1 MGFIV
6 APLAIATADETS
18 SVFYSYVYRSYMEQK
33 DWGTFKVGYA
43 QGGMELLTIG
53 NQSSIKAYS
62 VKAELTGSDAEAFL
76 FEPNLKGATS
86 LGAGSTDGSSAIAP
100 KAGMPAREEPYVAQV
115 KITARQNNQPIE
127 ETITVGWFTVVEEAK
142 DPATWAIT
150 IDGGTLSG
158 TPSGEAT
165 GGDTLVLPT
174 ADQFVKDGVTLV
186 GFTRAEDNREFKPGD
201 TVYLRA
207 GANTFTPIWDVDPD
221 NVTITLPQDRQ
232 FTTYIDGEAIDRGTD
247 TVAIPND
254 TQVVFRFEADEDVI
268 LERAQFT
275 PVKGDVSYY
284 SSSSMKLGI
293 KWTCSSDMAIT
304 MRYDTV
310 IKGLPDDGAVID
322 LGTVSSAYTST
333 WRRDLF
339 TVSNVSSIDAML
351 GVYVPSFAESNGL
364 RMFGDDNNANRQI
377 IPAGATN
384 VKALGMRFMTPTNP
398 VTPGTIT
405 YKAGVSVT
413 GIPNGPDAES
423 NLSQG
428 KRYYT
433 FTLTVLEAWPDPEP
447 QMDSAG
453 AYLTGLEAGAEYL
466 IAVADGEAVAYTA
479 DDEGR
484 IAIEKDWYGQTITI
498 VRKGDDTTRGDSAPA
513 TLEIANSVASI
524 AVTQPPTVTAYQAGD
539 TFDPAGLE
547 VTKTMANGDEI
558 VLTADKYTLSSPD
571 MSKAGEQTVTV
582 TLNEDTSKTATF
594 TITITAAPTP
604 PTPPTSV
611 VYRGIT
617 IVSKP
622 DRTTYGIGDELD
634 LSGLKV
640 AKRWS
645 DGSTQLVK
653 AADYE
658 VSGFDSS
665 KPGTVTITVTLKAD
679 RSRKATFEVKVVAGS
694 VSVHRL
700 YNTSSGEHFYT
711 ANVTEKNGLVSRGWR
726 YEGVAF
732 VMSDYGTEVHRFY
745 NPYSGLHMFT
755 TDAAETAALRAA
767 GWRYEGVAF
776 HAPQDGDTKVARFYN
791 TGNGD
796 HLFTADATERAAVL
810 AAGWRDEGVGFIA
823 D

>member
-1 MGFIV
+1 MK
-6 APLAIATADETS
+6 
-18 SVFYSYVYRSYMEQK
+18 QK
-33 DWGTFKVGYA
+33 DWGTFTVGYA
-43 QGGMELLTIG
+43 QGGMESLTIG
-53 NQSSIKAYS
+53 NQSSVKASS
-62 VKAELTGSDAEAFL
+62 VKAEIAGPDADAFL
-76 FEPNLKGATS
+76 FETNLRGGSTLSATS
-86 LGAGSTDGSSAIAP
+86 SGGINRIAP
-100 KAGMPAREEPYVAQV
+100 KAGMPARETPYIAQV

-127 ETITVGWFTVVEEAK
+127 ETITVGWFTVAEEVK
-142 DPATWAIT
+142 DPATWTIT

-165 GGDTLVLPT
+165 GGDIIALPT
-174 ADQFVKDGVTLV
+174 ADQFTKDGVTLV
-186 GFTRAEDNREFKPGD
+186 GFTRAEDNREFKPGE
-201 TVYLRA
+201 TVYLLA

-232 FTTYIDGEAIDRGTD
+232 FTTYIDGVAVDRGVD
-247 TVAIPND
+247 TVTIPND

-268 LERAQFT
+268 LEKVQFT

-284 SSSSMKLGI
+284 SSSSMKSGV
-293 KWTCSSDMAIT
+293 KWTCSSDMTIT
-304 MRYDTV
+304 MHYDTV
-310 IKGLPDDGAVID
+310 IKGLPEDGAVIE

-351 GVYVPSFAESNGL
+351 GVDIPSFAESNGL
-364 RMFGDDNNANRQI
+364 LLFGDDNNADWQI
-377 IPAGATN
+377 ISAHATN
-384 VKALGMRFMTPTNP
+384 VKALGIRFMTPTEP
-398 VTPGTIT
+398 VKPGKIT
-405 YKAGVSVT
+405 YRAGVDVT
-413 GIPNGPDAES
+413 GLPNGP
-423 NLSQG
+423 NGTPNISQRM
-428 KRYYT
+428 RYYT
-433 FTLTVLEAWPDPEP
+433 FTLTVLEAWPTPAP

-453 AYLTGLEAGAEYL
+453 AYLTGLEAGVEYL

-479 DDEGR
+479 DDQGR
-484 IAIEKDWYGQTITI
+484 IAIAKDWYGKTITI
-498 VRKGDDTTRGDSAPA
+498 VRKGDDTTRGDSASV
-513 TLEIANSVASI
+513 TLEIANNVVSI
-524 AVTQPPTVTAYQAGD
+524 AVTQSPTVTEYQAGD

-558 VLTADKYTLSSPD
+558 VLEADEYTLSSPD

-594 TITITAAPTP
+594 TITITAIPTP
-604 PTPPTSV
+604 PPSV

-640 AKRWS
+640 AKHWS

-653 AADYE
+653 ADDYE

-665 KPGTVTITVTLKAD
+665 KPGAVTITVTLKAD
-679 RSRKATFEVKVVAGS
+679 RSRKVTFEVKIVAGS

-776 HAPQDGDTKVARFYN
+776 HAPQDGGTKVARFYN

-796 HLFTADATERAAVL
+796 HLFTANAVERAAVL
-810 AAGWRDEGVGFIA
+810 AAGWRDEGVGFVA
-823 D
+823 E